1 MSRTDQF
8 FKPALAGKQI
18 PILTLDNKWHQ
29 LFTQAEPNKEIMRLE
44 EKLNELL
51 REQGKA
57 SSDLKEIKKL
67 KKKLMQEIMENA
79 EDASLNNNEGAR
91 KKTAENTRLIN
102 ECNEKIENCED
113 ILLEMPR
120 EIDRVNKEL
129 MLATME
135 ICYDR
140 LQRNEK
146 KISETAEWIAQVRVE
161 LKKRLI
167 RKQEMEQMN
176 QELYTYMHNI
186 FGPDV
191 IEMFDMKFQKE
202 E

>member
-176 QELYTYMHNI
+176 QELYTYMHKI